1 MPAVQIWVDP
11 YTLRVAGLTSER
23 WHGIVSE
30 SEKNSLPL
38 RTLRQIS
45 DVILVDSAAAALYQA
60 PPAAMRLVGLPVK
73 TAAGMTLGKASG
85 YVLLQDWYLE
95 PADAFAL
102 EPGCLEGRGCPSC
115 PLDPNCQS
123 YLMSG

>member
-1 MPAVQIWVDP
+1 MQVWVDP
-11 YTLRVAGLTSER
+11 YTLQVAGLTSER
-23 WHGIVSE
+23 WHGIASE

-73 TAAGMTLGKASG
+73 TAAGDDSWQGDWLRAAASHKTAIGSLLMRSNWGQAVHRGAAPATLSFSTAGHI
-85 YVLLQDWYLE
+85 
-95 PADAFAL
+95 
-102 EPGCLEGRGCPSC
+102 
-115 PLDPNCQS
+115 
-123 YLMSG
+123 

>member
-1 MPAVQIWVDP
+1 MDP
-11 YTLRVAGLTSER
+11 YTLQVAGLTSER
-23 WHGIVSE
+23 WHGIGSE

-73 TAAGMTLGKASG
+73 TAAGTTLGKVTG
-85 YVLLQDWYLE
+85 RMLLQITSL
-95 PADAFAL
+95 
-102 EPGCLEGRGCPSC
+102 PSGAC
-115 PLDPNCQS
+115 
-123 YLMSG
+123 